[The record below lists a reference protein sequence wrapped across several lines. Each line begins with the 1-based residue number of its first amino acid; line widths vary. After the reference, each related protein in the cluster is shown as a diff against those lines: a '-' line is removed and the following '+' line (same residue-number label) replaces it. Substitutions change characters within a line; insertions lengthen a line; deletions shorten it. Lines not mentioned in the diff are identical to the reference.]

1 MSKDIKPQRVAF
13 DYNKLAEAIV
23 KAEQKVKV
31 EENKIDDT
39 AYFLK
44 MLLIITFGLISLF
57 IWVLFGTI
65 LYLVITGGIIA
76 ENFFE
81 SISMWT
87 LVLASLVYAI
97 ASSVLTYKVS
107 KIKDKIYL
115 ISYFG
120 AITGLIA
127 LIVSALAYIKG

>member
-13 DYNKLAEAIV
+13 DYNKLAKAIV
-23 KAEQKVKV
+23 KAEQEARA

-44 MLLIITFGLISLF
+44 MLLVITFGLISLF

-65 LYLVITGGIIA
+65 LYLLITGGILA

-81 SISMWT
+81 SILMWI
-87 LVLASLVYAI
+87 LVLVSLVYAI
-97 ASSVLTYKVS
+97 ASSVFTYKVS